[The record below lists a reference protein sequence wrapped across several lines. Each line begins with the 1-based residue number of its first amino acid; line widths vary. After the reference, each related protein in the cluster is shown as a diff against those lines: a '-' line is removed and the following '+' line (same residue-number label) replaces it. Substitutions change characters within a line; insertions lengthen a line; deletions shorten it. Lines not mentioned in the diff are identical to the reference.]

1 MFQVYTTYTVV
12 GVNGRLLFLCKC
24 TLSSEVVFI
33 HNDILT
39 DSLNVETYQI
49 SDLEEKRCLEISYFR
64 NDKQKWMFQ
73 VSKHMGF
80 YETSKHENSSQKQI
94 QNRHVW
100 RANLKLHWSFLKGV
114 IKQKLFCQME
124 SLIPWHWSHMTKIQA
139 QLKTDDPN
147 IITNLVFTRV
157 WSWIVIPEGSYEA
170 VNIFL
175 YQVSGVLTQYD
186 PIKSD
191 IHQSFM

>member
-64 NDKQKWMFQ
+64 NDKQK
-73 VSKHMGF
+73 
-80 YETSKHENSSQKQI
+80 
-94 QNRHVW
+94 
-100 RANLKLHWSFLKGV
+100 
-114 IKQKLFCQME
+114 
-124 SLIPWHWSHMTKIQA
+124 
-139 QLKTDDPN
+139 
-147 IITNLVFTRV
+147 
-157 WSWIVIPEGSYEA
+157 
-170 VNIFL
+170 
-175 YQVSGVLTQYD
+175 
-186 PIKSD
+186 
-191 IHQSFM
+191 